1 MKSRTVILAA
11 IAMLMA
17 ACATPS
23 HPGDPGTVTPG
34 VQVPT
39 GSGFDMSVGQ
49 EVQVQG
55 TPVTIRFVGISEDSR
70 CPSDVQCVWAGDAVA
85 RLVIASQGTAGT
97 EASLHTTL
105 DPKSVTFGGYNVR
118 LAAVKPVPRSG
129 TSIPAASYVVTLE
142 VRPAQGP

>member
-1 MKSRTVILAA
+1 MNSRKVSLAVIA
-11 IAMLMA
+11 IALG

-39 GSGFDMSVGQ
+39 GSGFDMIVGQ

-55 TPVTIRFVGISEDSR
+55 TPLTIRFVGISEDSR

-85 RLVIASQGTAGT
+85 RVVLSSQGTAGT

-105 DPKSVTFGGYNVR
+105 DPKSVTFAGYTVR
-118 LAAVKPVPRSG
+118 LTAVKPVPRSG
-129 TSIPAASYVVTLE
+129 TSIPAASYVATFE
-142 VRPAQGP
+142 VRAAQGP